1 VHTRNAVVAGWR
13 HCRYRK
19 ATHKAAKEEQRQD
32 RSPLSNVLAAKKIST
47 SPAVHTEDGIFVA
60 KLVFLVVIYSI

>member
-1 VHTRNAVVAGWR
+1 VAGWR

-47 SPAVHTEDGIFVA
+47 SPAEDGIFVA